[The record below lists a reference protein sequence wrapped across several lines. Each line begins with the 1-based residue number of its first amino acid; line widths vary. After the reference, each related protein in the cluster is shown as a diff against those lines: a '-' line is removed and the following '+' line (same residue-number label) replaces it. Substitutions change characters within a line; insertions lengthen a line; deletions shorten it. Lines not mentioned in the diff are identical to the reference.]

1 MAVRNLYSDIR
12 TTQCDEDD
20 LLPICMPVVVSLNK
34 GRMCLLFPLTSLSN
48 TLCCSLVYNMTGC
61 FYNAAFSP
69 AFLYEGVEY
78 NMPCGVPTSRML
90 AMTDLM
96 LVMNKTSSLCSIQG
110 VALKSWQEACPNM
123 TPRGD
128 GDPVTEEII
137 SELEGRDDIT
147 AYDGEM
153 RTACNV
159 PPNFIILV
167 ISKPSA
173 TQQSGIHIPT
183 W

>member
-1 MAVRNLYSDIR
+1 MLVI
-12 TTQCDEDD
+12 
-20 LLPICMPVVVSLNK
+20 VSLDK

-48 TLCCSLVYNMTGC
+48 TLCCSLVYNLTGC

-96 LVMNKTSSLCSIQG
+96 FVMNKTSSLCSIQG
-110 VALKSWQEACPNM
+110 VALKSWQEACPNT

-128 GDPVTEEII
+128 GDPVIEEII
-137 SELEGRDDIT
+137 SELEGESHDDIT
-147 AYDGEM
+147 EYDGEM
-153 RTACNV
+153 QTHSKCR
-159 PPNFIILV
+159 ILL
-167 ISKPSA
+167 SLE
-173 TQQSGIHIPT
+173 H
-183 W
+183 